1 MRGEHMIRLHNAR
14 IMPMSSDCSVFE
26 GELWTDGGK
35 ISYVGPAVKEG
46 LPQFEREIDLGGDL
60 VIPGFKNAH
69 AHSAMT
75 FLRSFA
81 DDLPLQSWLFDKV
94 FPLEA
99 RLTPEAVYA
108 FTRLAI
114 LEYISGGIT
123 ASFDMYF
130 HRDAYAQANIDSGFR
145 TVICGALSA
154 GDKISIA
161 ADDYKKYNAMGEL
174 IGYLPGVHA
183 EYTAD
188 EALLRGMSELVHEL
202 KSPFWTHNSETK
214 SEVDGCIE
222 RHGTTPTKYL
232 DSLGLFDYGGGGYHC
247 VWFDESD
254 MDIFAKRGLWAV
266 TCPASNA
273 KLASG
278 TAPLGH
284 FARRGVK
291 LAVGTDGPASN
302 NALDMF
308 REMYLAC
315 VLQKLALSDAAAC
328 PAENIL
334 MAACSG
340 GAKAMGLENCD
351 SLAVGKAADLAVI
364 NLHRPNMRPIHDLAK
379 NLVYAGTRDNVR
391 LTMIAGR
398 ILYENG
404 EFFVGDDPEHI
415 YAEAERCTKELIG
428 NDA

>member
-1 MRGEHMIRLHNAR
+1 MIRLYNGLV
-14 IMPMSSDCSVFE
+14 MPMTSDCAYFS
-26 GELWTDGGK
+26 GEVWTDGGK
-35 ISYVGPAVKEG
+35 IAYAGPARSGV
-46 LPQFEREIDLGGDL
+46 LPEFEREIDLGGDL

-75 FLRSFA
+75 FLRSYA

-94 FPLEA
+94 FPLEE

-114 LEYISGGIT
+114 LEYLSGGIT

-154 GDKISIA
+154 GDRISVA
-161 ADDYKKYNAMGEL
+161 ADDYAKFNSLHPL

-188 EALLRGMSELVHEL
+188 ERLLREMSELVHQL
-202 KSPFWTHNSETK
+202 KSPFWTHNSETR
-214 SEVDGCIE
+214 SEVDGCMA
-222 RHGTTPTKYL
+222 RHGMSPTACL
-232 DSLGLFDYGGGGYHC
+232 DSLGLFDFGGGGYHC
-247 VWFDESD
+247 VWFTDD
-254 MDIFAKRGLWAV
+254 DVRIFAEKGLWAV
-266 TCPASNA
+266 TCPCSNA

-278 TAPLGH
+278 IAPLGR
-284 FARRGVK
+284 FEKRGVK
-291 LAVGTDGPASN
+291 LAIGTDGPASN

-315 VLQKLALSDAAAC
+315 VLQKLERQDAAAC
-328 PAENIL
+328 PAEGIL
-334 MAACSG
+334 YAACSG
-340 GAKAMGLENCD
+340 GARAMGLENCD
-351 SLAVGKAADLAVI
+351 CLAEGKAADLAVI
-364 NLHRPNMRPIHDLAK
+364 NMNRPNMRPVHAVAK
-379 NLVYAGTRDNVR
+379 NLVYSGTRDNVR
-391 LTMIAGR
+391 LTMVAGR

-404 EFFVGDDPEHI
+404 EFFVGEDPGRI
-415 YAEAERCTKELIG
+415 YAEAEKYTRELIG
-428 NDA
+428 NGN

>member
-1 MRGEHMIRLHNAR
+1 MIRLHNALV
-14 IMPMSSDCSVFE
+14 MPMTSDCSVFR
-26 GELWTDGGK
+26 GEVWTDGGK
-35 ISYVGPAVKEG
+35 IAYAGAPRAGE
-46 LPQFEREIDLGGDL
+46 LPEFEREIDLNGDL
-60 VIPGFKNAH
+60 VLPGFKNAH

-75 FLRSFA
+75 FLRSYA

-108 FTRLAI
+108 FTRLAV
-114 LEYISGGIT
+114 LEYLSGGIT

-130 HRDAYAQANIDSGFR
+130 HRDAYARANIDCGFR

-161 ADDYKKYNAMGEL
+161 ADDYAKFNALDPL
-174 IGYLPGVHA
+174 ISYLPGVHA

-188 EALLRGMSELVHEL
+188 EKLLRGMSELVHEL

-214 SEVDGCIE
+214 SETDGCFE
-222 RHGTTPTKYL
+222 RHGMSPTEYL
-232 DSLGLFDYGGGGYHC
+232 DSLGLYDFGGGGYHC
-247 VWFDESD
+247 VWFSERDIE
-254 MDIFAKRGLWAV
+254 IFAEKGLWAV
-266 TCPASNA
+266 TCPCSNA

-278 TAPLGH
+278 IAPLER
-284 FARRGVK
+284 FEKRGVR

-315 VLQKLALSDAAAC
+315 VLQKLRLNDAAAC

-334 MAACSG
+334 LAACSG
-340 GAKAMGLENCD
+340 GARAMGLDGCD
-351 SLAVGKAADLAVI
+351 SLAEGKAADLAVI
-364 NLHRPNMRPIHDLAK
+364 SLHRPNMRPIHDVAK
-379 NLVYAGTRDNVR
+379 NLVYSGTRDNVR
-391 LTMIAGR
+391 MTMVAGR

-404 EFFVGDDPEHI
+404 EFRVGCDAEEI
-415 YAEAERCTKELIG
+415 YAEAEKYTKELIE
-428 NDA
+428 NEA

>member
-1 MRGEHMIRLHNAR
+1 MIRLHNALV
-14 IMPMSSDCSVFE
+14 MPMTSDCSVFR
-26 GELWTDGGK
+26 GEVWTDGGR
-35 ISYVGPAVKEG
+35 IAYAGAPRAGE
-46 LPQFEREIDLGGDL
+46 LPEFEREIDLNGDL
-60 VIPGFKNAH
+60 VLPGFKNAH

-75 FLRSFA
+75 FLRSYA

-108 FTRLAI
+108 FTRLAV
-114 LEYISGGIT
+114 LEYLSGGIT

-130 HRDAYAQANIDSGFR
+130 HRDAYARANIDCGFR

-154 GDKISIA
+154 GDKTSVA
-161 ADDYKKYNAMGEL
+161 ADDYAKFNALDPL
-174 IGYLPGVHA
+174 ISYLPGVHA

-188 EALLRGMSELVHEL
+188 EKLLRGMSELVHEL

-214 SEVDGCIE
+214 SETDGCFE
-222 RHGTTPTKYL
+222 RHGMSPTEYL
-232 DSLGLFDYGGGGYHC
+232 DSLGLYDFGGGGYHC
-247 VWFDESD
+247 VWFSERDIE
-254 MDIFAKRGLWAV
+254 IFAEKGLWAV
-266 TCPASNA
+266 TCPCSNA

-278 TAPLGH
+278 IAPLER
-284 FARRGVK
+284 FEKRGVR

-315 VLQKLALSDAAAC
+315 VLQKLRLNDAAAC

-334 MAACSG
+334 LAACSG
-340 GAKAMGLENCD
+340 GARAMGLDGCD
-351 SLAVGKAADLAVI
+351 SLAEGKAADLAVI
-364 NLHRPNMRPIHDLAK
+364 SLHRPNMRPIHDVAK
-379 NLVYAGTRDNVR
+379 NLVYSGTRDNVR
-391 LTMIAGR
+391 MTMVAGR

-404 EFFVGDDPEHI
+404 EFHVGCDAEEI
-415 YAEAERCTKELIG
+415 YAEAEKYTKELIE
-428 NDA
+428 NEA

>member
-1 MRGEHMIRLHNAR
+1 MIRLHNALV
-14 IMPMSSDCSVFE
+14 MPMTSDCSVFR
-26 GELWTDGGK
+26 GEVWTDGGR
-35 ISYVGPAVKEG
+35 IAYAGAPRAGE
-46 LPQFEREIDLGGDL
+46 LPEFEREIDLNGDL
-60 VIPGFKNAH
+60 VLPGFKNAH

-75 FLRSFA
+75 FLRSYA

-108 FTRLAI
+108 FTRLAV
-114 LEYISGGIT
+114 LEYLSGGIT

-130 HRDAYAQANIDSGFR
+130 HREAYARANIDCGFR

-154 GDKISIA
+154 GDKISVA
-161 ADDYKKYNAMGEL
+161 ADDYAKFNALDPL
-174 IGYLPGVHA
+174 ISYLPGVHA

-188 EALLRGMSELVHEL
+188 EKLLRGMSELVHGL

-214 SEVDGCIE
+214 SETDGCFE
-222 RHGTTPTKYL
+222 RHGMSPTEYL
-232 DSLGLFDYGGGGYHC
+232 DSLGLYDFGGGGYHC
-247 VWFDESD
+247 VWFSERDIE
-254 MDIFAKRGLWAV
+254 IFAEKGLWAV
-266 TCPASNA
+266 TCPCSNA

-278 TAPLGH
+278 IAPLER
-284 FARRGVK
+284 FEKRGVR

-315 VLQKLALSDAAAC
+315 VLQKLRLNDAAAC

-334 MAACSG
+334 LAACSG
-340 GAKAMGLENCD
+340 GARAMGLDGCD
-351 SLAVGKAADLAVI
+351 SLAEGKAADLAVI
-364 NLHRPNMRPIHDLAK
+364 SLHRPNMRPIHDVAK
-379 NLVYAGTRDNVR
+379 NLVYSGTRDNVR
-391 LTMIAGR
+391 MTMVAGR

-404 EFFVGDDPEHI
+404 EFRVGCDAEEI
-415 YAEAERCTKELIG
+415 YAEAEKYAKELIE
-428 NDA
+428 NEA

>member
-1 MRGEHMIRLHNAR
+1 MIRLHNALV
-14 IMPMSSDCSVFE
+14 MPMTSDCSVFR
-26 GELWTDGGK
+26 GEVWTDGGR
-35 ISYVGPAVKEG
+35 IAYAGARRAGE
-46 LPQFEREIDLGGDL
+46 LPEFEREIDLNGDL
-60 VIPGFKNAH
+60 VLPGFKNAH

-75 FLRSFA
+75 FLRSYA

-108 FTRLAI
+108 FTRLAV
-114 LEYISGGIT
+114 LEYLSGGIT

-130 HRDAYAQANIDSGFR
+130 HRDAYARANIDCGFR

-154 GDKISIA
+154 GDKISVA
-161 ADDYKKYNAMGEL
+161 ADDYAKFNALDPL
-174 IGYLPGVHA
+174 ISYLPGVHA

-188 EALLRGMSELVHEL
+188 EKLLRGMSELVHEL

-214 SEVDGCIE
+214 SETDGCFE
-222 RHGTTPTKYL
+222 RHGMSPTEYL
-232 DSLGLFDYGGGGYHC
+232 DSLGLYDFGGGGYHC
-247 VWFDESD
+247 VWFSERDIE
-254 MDIFAKRGLWAV
+254 IFAEKGLWAV
-266 TCPASNA
+266 TCPCSNA

-278 TAPLGH
+278 IAPLER
-284 FARRGVK
+284 FEKRGVR

-315 VLQKLALSDAAAC
+315 VLQKLRLNDAAAC

-334 MAACSG
+334 LAACSG
-340 GAKAMGLENCD
+340 GARAMGLDGCD
-351 SLAVGKAADLAVI
+351 SLAEGKAADLAVI
-364 NLHRPNMRPIHDLAK
+364 SLHRPNMRPIHDVAK
-379 NLVYAGTRDNVR
+379 NLVYSGTRDNVR
-391 LTMIAGR
+391 MTMVAGR

-404 EFFVGDDPEHI
+404 EFHVGCDAEEI
-415 YAEAERCTKELIG
+415 YAEAEKYTKELIE
-428 NDA
+428 NEA

>member
-1 MRGEHMIRLHNAR
+1 MIRLHNALV
-14 IMPMSSDCSVFE
+14 MPMTSDCSVFR
-26 GELWTDGGK
+26 GEVWTDGGR
-35 ISYVGPAVKEG
+35 IAYAGAPRAGE
-46 LPQFEREIDLGGDL
+46 LPEFEREIDLNGDL
-60 VIPGFKNAH
+60 VLPGFKNAH

-75 FLRSFA
+75 FLRSYA

-108 FTRLAI
+108 FTRLAV
-114 LEYISGGIT
+114 LEYLSGGIT

-130 HRDAYAQANIDSGFR
+130 HREAYARANIDCGFR

-154 GDKISIA
+154 GDKISVA
-161 ADDYKKYNAMGEL
+161 ADDYAKFNALDPL
-174 IGYLPGVHA
+174 ISYLPGVHA

-188 EALLRGMSELVHEL
+188 EKLLRGMSELVHEL

-214 SEVDGCIE
+214 SETDGCFE
-222 RHGTTPTKYL
+222 RHGMSPTEYL
-232 DSLGLFDYGGGGYHC
+232 DSLGLYDFGGGGYHC
-247 VWFDESD
+247 VWFSERDIE
-254 MDIFAKRGLWAV
+254 IFAEKGLWAV
-266 TCPASNA
+266 TCPCSNA

-278 TAPLGH
+278 IAPLER
-284 FARRGVK
+284 FEKRGVR

-315 VLQKLALSDAAAC
+315 VLQKLRLNDAAAC

-334 MAACSG
+334 LAACSG
-340 GAKAMGLENCD
+340 GARAMGLDGCD
-351 SLAVGKAADLAVI
+351 SLAEGKAADLAVI
-364 NLHRPNMRPIHDLAK
+364 SLHRPNMRPIHDVAK
-379 NLVYAGTRDNVR
+379 NLVYSGTRDNVR
-391 LTMIAGR
+391 MTMVAGR

-404 EFFVGDDPEHI
+404 EFHVGCDAEEI
-415 YAEAERCTKELIG
+415 YAEAEKYTKELIE
-428 NDA
+428 NEA

>member
-1 MRGEHMIRLHNAR
+1 
-14 IMPMSSDCSVFE
+14 MPE
-26 GELWTDGGK
+26 
-35 ISYVGPAVKEG
+35 
-46 LPQFEREIDLGGDL
+46 FEREIDLGGDL

-75 FLRSFA
+75 FLRSYA

-94 FPLEA
+94 FPLEE

-114 LEYISGGIT
+114 LEYLSGGMT

-154 GDKISIA
+154 GDRISVA
-161 ADDYKKYNAMGEL
+161 ADDYAKFNSLHPL

-188 EALLRGMSELVHEL
+188 ERLLREMSELVHQL
-202 KSPFWTHNSETK
+202 KSPFWTHNSETR
-214 SEVDGCIE
+214 SEVDGCMA
-222 RHGTTPTKYL
+222 RHGMSPTACL
-232 DSLGLFDYGGGGYHC
+232 DSLGLFDFGGGGYHC
-247 VWFDESD
+247 VWFTDD
-254 MDIFAKRGLWAV
+254 DVRIFAEKGLWAV
-266 TCPASNA
+266 TCPCSNA

-278 TAPLGH
+278 IAPLGR
-284 FARRGVK
+284 FEKRGVK
-291 LAVGTDGPASN
+291 LAIGTDGPASN

-315 VLQKLALSDAAAC
+315 VLQKLERQDAAAC
-328 PAENIL
+328 PAEGIL
-334 MAACSG
+334 YAACSG
-340 GAKAMGLENCD
+340 GARAMGLENCD
-351 SLAVGKAADLAVI
+351 CLAEGKAADLAVI
-364 NLHRPNMRPIHDLAK
+364 NMNRPNMRPVHAVAK
-379 NLVYAGTRDNVR
+379 NLVYSGTRDIVR
-391 LTMIAGR
+391 LTMVAGR

-404 EFFVGDDPEHI
+404 EFFVGEDPGRI
-415 YAEAERCTKELIG
+415 YAEAEKYTRELIG
-428 NDA
+428 NGN

>member
-1 MRGEHMIRLHNAR
+1 MIRLHNALV
-14 IMPMSSDCSVFE
+14 MPMTSDCSVFR
-26 GELWTDGGK
+26 GEVWTDGGK
-35 ISYVGPAVKEG
+35 IAYAGAPRAGE
-46 LPQFEREIDLGGDL
+46 LPEFEREIDLNGDL
-60 VIPGFKNAH
+60 VLPGFKNAH

-75 FLRSFA
+75 FLRSYA

-108 FTRLAI
+108 FTRLAV
-114 LEYISGGIT
+114 LEYLSGGIT

-130 HRDAYAQANIDSGFR
+130 HRDAYARANIDCGFR

-154 GDKISIA
+154 GDKISVA
-161 ADDYKKYNAMGEL
+161 ADDYAKFNALDPL
-174 IGYLPGVHA
+174 ISYLPGVHA

-188 EALLRGMSELVHEL
+188 EKLLRGMSELVHEL

-214 SEVDGCIE
+214 SETDGCFE
-222 RHGTTPTKYL
+222 RHGMSPTEYL
-232 DSLGLFDYGGGGYHC
+232 DSLGLYDFGGGGYHC
-247 VWFDESD
+247 VWFSERDIE
-254 MDIFAKRGLWAV
+254 IFAEKGLWAV
-266 TCPASNA
+266 TCPCSNA

-278 TAPLGH
+278 IAPLER
-284 FARRGVK
+284 FEKRGVR

-315 VLQKLALSDAAAC
+315 VLQKLRLNDAAAC

-334 MAACSG
+334 LAACSG
-340 GAKAMGLENCD
+340 GARAMGLDGCD
-351 SLAVGKAADLAVI
+351 SLAEGKAADLAVI
-364 NLHRPNMRPIHDLAK
+364 SLHRPNMRPIHDVAK
-379 NLVYAGTRDNVR
+379 NLVYSGTRDNVR
-391 LTMIAGR
+391 MTMVAGR

-404 EFFVGDDPEHI
+404 EFRVGCDAEEI
-415 YAEAERCTKELIG
+415 YAEAEKYTKELIE
-428 NDA
+428 NEA

>member
-1 MRGEHMIRLHNAR
+1 MIRLYNGLV
-14 IMPMSSDCSVFE
+14 MPMTSDCAYFS
-26 GELWTDGGK
+26 GEVWTDGGK
-35 ISYVGPAVKEG
+35 IAYAGPARSGV
-46 LPQFEREIDLGGDL
+46 LPEFEREIDLGGDL

-75 FLRSFA
+75 FLRSYA

-94 FPLEA
+94 FPLEE

-114 LEYISGGIT
+114 LEYLSGGMT

-154 GDKISIA
+154 GDRISVA
-161 ADDYKKYNAMGEL
+161 ADDYAKFNSLHPL

-188 EALLRGMSELVHEL
+188 ERLLREMSELVHQL
-202 KSPFWTHNSETK
+202 KSPFWTHNSETR
-214 SEVDGCIE
+214 SEVDGCMA
-222 RHGTTPTKYL
+222 RHGMSPTACL
-232 DSLGLFDYGGGGYHC
+232 DSLGLFDFGGGGYHC
-247 VWFDESD
+247 VWFTDD
-254 MDIFAKRGLWAV
+254 DVRIFAEKGLWAV
-266 TCPASNA
+266 TCPCSNA

-278 TAPLGH
+278 IAPLGR
-284 FARRGVK
+284 FEKRGVK
-291 LAVGTDGPASN
+291 LAIGTDGPASN

-315 VLQKLALSDAAAC
+315 VLQKLERQDAAAC
-328 PAENIL
+328 PAEGIL
-334 MAACSG
+334 YAACSS
-340 GAKAMGLENCD
+340 GARAMGLENCD
-351 SLAVGKAADLAVI
+351 CLAEGKAADLAVI
-364 NLHRPNMRPIHDLAK
+364 NMNRPNMRPVHAVAK
-379 NLVYAGTRDNVR
+379 NLVYSGTRDIVR
-391 LTMIAGR
+391 LTMVAGR

-404 EFFVGDDPEHI
+404 EFFVGEDPGRI
-415 YAEAERCTKELIG
+415 YAEAEKYTRELIG
-428 NDA
+428 NGN

>member
-1 MRGEHMIRLHNAR
+1 MIRLHNALV
-14 IMPMSSDCSVFE
+14 MPMTSDCSVFR
-26 GELWTDGGK
+26 GEVWTDGGR
-35 ISYVGPAVKEG
+35 IAYAGAPRAGE
-46 LPQFEREIDLGGDL
+46 LPEFEREIDLNGDL
-60 VIPGFKNAH
+60 VLPGFKNAH

-75 FLRSFA
+75 FLRSYA

-108 FTRLAI
+108 FTRLAV
-114 LEYISGGIT
+114 LEYLSGGIT

-130 HRDAYAQANIDSGFR
+130 HRDAYARANIDCGFR

-154 GDKISIA
+154 GDKISVA
-161 ADDYKKYNAMGEL
+161 ADDYAKFNALDPL
-174 IGYLPGVHA
+174 ISYLPGVHA

-188 EALLRGMSELVHEL
+188 EKLLRGMSELVHEL

-214 SEVDGCIE
+214 SETDGCFE
-222 RHGTTPTKYL
+222 RHGMSPTEYL
-232 DSLGLFDYGGGGYHC
+232 DSLGLYDFGGGGYHC
-247 VWFDESD
+247 VWFSERD
-254 MDIFAKRGLWAV
+254 MEIFAEKGLWAV
-266 TCPASNA
+266 TCPCSNA

-278 TAPLGH
+278 IAPLER
-284 FARRGVK
+284 FEKRGVR

-315 VLQKLALSDAAAC
+315 VLQKLRLNDAAAC

-334 MAACSG
+334 LAACSG
-340 GAKAMGLENCD
+340 GARAMGLDGCD
-351 SLAVGKAADLAVI
+351 SLAEGKAADLAVI
-364 NLHRPNMRPIHDLAK
+364 SLHRPNMHPIHDVAK
-379 NLVYAGTRDNVR
+379 NLVYSGTRDNVR
-391 LTMIAGR
+391 MTMVAGR

-404 EFFVGDDPEHI
+404 EFRVGCDAEEI
-415 YAEAERCTKELIG
+415 YAEAEKYTKELIE
-428 NDA
+428 NEA

>member
-1 MRGEHMIRLHNAR
+1 MIRLHNALV
-14 IMPMSSDCSVFE
+14 MPMTSDCSVFR
-26 GELWTDGGK
+26 GEVWTDGGR
-35 ISYVGPAVKEG
+35 IAYAGAPRAGE
-46 LPQFEREIDLGGDL
+46 LPEFEREIDLNGDL
-60 VIPGFKNAH
+60 VLPGFKNAH

-75 FLRSFA
+75 FLRSYA

-108 FTRLAI
+108 FTRLAV
-114 LEYISGGIT
+114 LEYLSGGIT

-130 HRDAYAQANIDSGFR
+130 HRDAYARANIDCGFR

-154 GDKISIA
+154 GDKISVA
-161 ADDYKKYNAMGEL
+161 ADDYAKFNALDPL
-174 IGYLPGVHA
+174 ISYLPGVHA

-188 EALLRGMSELVHEL
+188 EKLLRGMSELVHEL

-214 SEVDGCIE
+214 SETDGCFE
-222 RHGTTPTKYL
+222 RHGMSPTEYL
-232 DSLGLFDYGGGGYHC
+232 DSLGLYDFGGGGYHC
-247 VWFDESD
+247 VWFSERDIE
-254 MDIFAKRGLWAV
+254 IFAEKGLWAV
-266 TCPASNA
+266 TCPCSNA

-278 TAPLGH
+278 IAPLER
-284 FARRGVK
+284 FEKRGVR

-315 VLQKLALSDAAAC
+315 VLQKLRLNDAAAC

-334 MAACSG
+334 LAACSG
-340 GAKAMGLENCD
+340 GARAMGLDGCD
-351 SLAVGKAADLAVI
+351 SLAEGKAADLAVI
-364 NLHRPNMRPIHDLAK
+364 SLHRPNMRPIHDVAK
-379 NLVYAGTRDNVR
+379 NLVYSGTRDDVR
-391 LTMIAGR
+391 MTMVAGR

-404 EFFVGDDPEHI
+404 EFHVGCDAEEI
-415 YAEAERCTKELIG
+415 YAEAEKYAKELIE
-428 NDA
+428 NEA

>member
-1 MRGEHMIRLHNAR
+1 MIRLHNALV
-14 IMPMSSDCSVFE
+14 MPMTSDCSVFS
-26 GELWTDGGK
+26 GEVWTDGGR
-35 ISYVGPAVKEG
+35 IAYAGAPRAGE
-46 LPQFEREIDLGGDL
+46 LPEFEREIDLNGDL
-60 VIPGFKNAH
+60 VLPGFKNAH

-75 FLRSFA
+75 FLRSYA

-108 FTRLAI
+108 FTRLAV
-114 LEYISGGIT
+114 LEYLSGGIT

-130 HRDAYAQANIDSGFR
+130 HRDAYARANIDCGFR

-154 GDKISIA
+154 GDKISVA
-161 ADDYKKYNAMGEL
+161 ADDYAKFNALDPL
-174 IGYLPGVHA
+174 ISYLPGVHA

-188 EALLRGMSELVHEL
+188 EKLLRGMSELVHEL

-214 SEVDGCIE
+214 SETDGCFE
-222 RHGTTPTKYL
+222 RHGMSPTEYL
-232 DSLGLFDYGGGGYHC
+232 DSLGLYDFGGGGYHC
-247 VWFDESD
+247 VWFSERDIE
-254 MDIFAKRGLWAV
+254 IFAEKGLWAV
-266 TCPASNA
+266 TCPCSNA

-278 TAPLGH
+278 IAPLER
-284 FARRGVK
+284 FEKRGVR

-315 VLQKLALSDAAAC
+315 VLQKLRLNDAAAC

-334 MAACSG
+334 LAACSG
-340 GAKAMGLENCD
+340 GARAMGLDGCD
-351 SLAVGKAADLAVI
+351 SLAEGKAADLAVI
-364 NLHRPNMRPIHDLAK
+364 SLHRPNMRPIHDVAK
-379 NLVYAGTRDNVR
+379 NLVYSGTRDNVR
-391 LTMIAGR
+391 MTMVAGR

-404 EFFVGDDPEHI
+404 EFHVGCDAEEI
-415 YAEAERCTKELIG
+415 YAEAEKYTKELIE
-428 NDA
+428 NEA

>member
-1 MRGEHMIRLHNAR
+1 MIRLYNGLV
-14 IMPMSSDCSVFE
+14 MPMTSDCSYFS
-26 GELWTDGGK
+26 GEVWTDGGK
-35 ISYVGPAVKEG
+35 IAYAGPARSGV
-46 LPQFEREIDLGGDL
+46 LPEFEREIDLGGDL

-75 FLRSFA
+75 FLRSYA

-94 FPLEA
+94 FPLEE

-114 LEYISGGIT
+114 LEYLSGGMT

-154 GDKISIA
+154 GDRISVA
-161 ADDYKKYNAMGEL
+161 ADDYAKFNSLHPL

-188 EALLRGMSELVHEL
+188 ERLLREMSELVHQL
-202 KSPFWTHNSETK
+202 KSPFWTHNSETR
-214 SEVDGCIE
+214 SEVDGCMA
-222 RHGTTPTKYL
+222 RHGMSPTACL
-232 DSLGLFDYGGGGYHC
+232 DSLGLFDFGGGGYHC
-247 VWFDESD
+247 VWFTDD
-254 MDIFAKRGLWAV
+254 DVRIFAEKGLWAV
-266 TCPASNA
+266 TCPCSNA

-278 TAPLGH
+278 IAPLGR
-284 FARRGVK
+284 FEKRGVK
-291 LAVGTDGPASN
+291 LAIGTDGPASN

-315 VLQKLALSDAAAC
+315 VLQKLERQDAAAC
-328 PAENIL
+328 PAEGIL
-334 MAACSG
+334 YAACSG
-340 GAKAMGLENCD
+340 GARAMGLENCD
-351 SLAVGKAADLAVI
+351 CLAEGKAADLAVI
-364 NLHRPNMRPIHDLAK
+364 NMNRPNMRPVHAVAK
-379 NLVYAGTRDNVR
+379 NLVYSGTRDIVR
-391 LTMIAGR
+391 LTMVAGR

-404 EFFVGDDPEHI
+404 EFFVGEDPGRI
-415 YAEAERCTKELIG
+415 YAEAEKYTRELIG
-428 NDA
+428 NGN

>member
-1 MRGEHMIRLHNAR
+1 MIRLYNGLV
-14 IMPMSSDCSVFE
+14 MPMTSDCTYFS
-26 GELWTDGGK
+26 GEVWTDGGK
-35 ISYVGPAVKEG
+35 IAYAGPARSGV
-46 LPQFEREIDLGGDL
+46 LPEFEREIDLGGDL

-75 FLRSFA
+75 FLRSYA

-94 FPLEA
+94 FPLEE

-114 LEYISGGIT
+114 LEYLSGGMT

-154 GDKISIA
+154 GDRISVA
-161 ADDYKKYNAMGEL
+161 ADDYAKFNSLHPL

-188 EALLRGMSELVHEL
+188 ERLLREMSELVHQL
-202 KSPFWTHNSETK
+202 KSPFWTHNSETR
-214 SEVDGCIE
+214 SEVDGCMA
-222 RHGTTPTKYL
+222 RHGMSPTACL
-232 DSLGLFDYGGGGYHC
+232 DSLGLFDFGGGGYHC
-247 VWFDESD
+247 VWFTDD
-254 MDIFAKRGLWAV
+254 DVRIFAEKGLWAV
-266 TCPASNA
+266 TCPCSNA

-278 TAPLGH
+278 IAPLTELK
-284 FARRGVK
+284 RRGIR

-315 VLQKLALSDAAAC
+315 VLQKLERQDAAAC
-328 PAENIL
+328 PAEGIL
-334 MAACSG
+334 YAACSG
-340 GAKAMGLENCD
+340 GARAMGLENCD
-351 SLAVGKAADLAVI
+351 CLAEGKAADLAVI
-364 NLHRPNMRPIHDLAK
+364 NMNRPNMRPVHAVAK
-379 NLVYAGTRDNVR
+379 NLVYSGTRDNVR
-391 LTMIAGR
+391 LTMVAGR

-404 EFFVGDDPEHI
+404 EFFVGEDPGRI
-415 YAEAERCTKELIG
+415 YAEAEKYTRELIG
-428 NDA
+428 NGN

>member
-1 MRGEHMIRLHNAR
+1 MIRLHNALV
-14 IMPMSSDCSVFE
+14 MPMTSDCSVFR
-26 GELWTDGGK
+26 GEVWTDGGR
-35 ISYVGPAVKEG
+35 IAYAGAPRAGE
-46 LPQFEREIDLGGDL
+46 LPEFEREIDLNGDL
-60 VIPGFKNAH
+60 VLPGFKNAH

-75 FLRSFA
+75 FLRSYA

-108 FTRLAI
+108 FTRLAV
-114 LEYISGGIT
+114 LEYLSGGIT

-130 HRDAYAQANIDSGFR
+130 HRDAYARANIDCGFR

-154 GDKISIA
+154 GDKISVA
-161 ADDYKKYNAMGEL
+161 ADDYAKFNALDPL
-174 IGYLPGVHA
+174 ISYLPGVHA

-188 EALLRGMSELVHEL
+188 EKLLRGMSELVHEL

-214 SEVDGCIE
+214 SETDGCFE
-222 RHGTTPTKYL
+222 RHGMSPTEYL
-232 DSLGLFDYGGGGYHC
+232 DSLGLYDFGGGGYYC
-247 VWFDESD
+247 VWFSERDIE
-254 MDIFAKRGLWAV
+254 IFAEKGLWAV
-266 TCPASNA
+266 TCPCSNA

-278 TAPLGH
+278 IAPLER
-284 FARRGVK
+284 FEKRGVR

-315 VLQKLALSDAAAC
+315 VLQKLRLNDAAAC

-334 MAACSG
+334 LAACSG
-340 GAKAMGLENCD
+340 GARAMGLDGCD
-351 SLAVGKAADLAVI
+351 SLAEGKAADLAVI
-364 NLHRPNMRPIHDLAK
+364 SLHRPNMRPIHDVAK
-379 NLVYAGTRDNVR
+379 NLVYSGTRDNVR
-391 LTMIAGR
+391 MTMVAGR

-404 EFFVGDDPEHI
+404 EFHVGCDAEEI
-415 YAEAERCTKELIG
+415 YAEAEKYTKELIE
-428 NDA
+428 NEA

>member
-1 MRGEHMIRLHNAR
+1 MIRLHNALV
-14 IMPMSSDCSVFE
+14 MPMTSDCSVFR
-26 GELWTDGGK
+26 GEVWTDGGR
-35 ISYVGPAVKEG
+35 IAYAGAPRAGE
-46 LPQFEREIDLGGDL
+46 LPEFEREIDLNGDL
-60 VIPGFKNAH
+60 VLPGFKNAH

-75 FLRSFA
+75 FLRSYA

-108 FTRLAI
+108 FTRLAV
-114 LEYISGGIT
+114 LEYLSGGIT

-130 HRDAYAQANIDSGFR
+130 HRDAYARANIDCGFR

-154 GDKISIA
+154 GDKISVA
-161 ADDYKKYNAMGEL
+161 ADDYAKFNALDPL
-174 IGYLPGVHA
+174 ISYLPGVHA

-188 EALLRGMSELVHEL
+188 EKLLRGMSELVHEL

-214 SEVDGCIE
+214 SETDGCFE
-222 RHGTTPTKYL
+222 RHGMSPTEYL
-232 DSLGLFDYGGGGYHC
+232 DSLGLYDFGGGGYHC
-247 VWFDESD
+247 VWFSERDIE
-254 MDIFAKRGLWAV
+254 IFAEKGLWAV
-266 TCPASNA
+266 TCPCSNA

-278 TAPLGH
+278 IAPLER
-284 FARRGVK
+284 FEKRGVR

-315 VLQKLALSDAAAC
+315 VLQKLRLNDAAAC

-334 MAACSG
+334 LAACSG
-340 GAKAMGLENCD
+340 GARAMGLDGCD
-351 SLAVGKAADLAVI
+351 SLSEGKAADLAVI
-364 NLHRPNMRPIHDLAK
+364 SLHRPNMRPIHDVAK
-379 NLVYAGTRDNVR
+379 NLVYSGTRDDVR
-391 LTMIAGR
+391 MTMVAGR

-404 EFFVGDDPEHI
+404 EFRVGCDAEEI
-415 YAEAERCTKELIG
+415 YAEAEKYTKELVE
-428 NDA
+428 NEA

>member
-1 MRGEHMIRLHNAR
+1 MIRLYNGLV
-14 IMPMSSDCSVFE
+14 MPMVSDCSVAP
-26 GELWTDGGK
+26 GEVWTDGGK
-35 ISYVGPAVKEG
+35 IAYAGPARDGK
-46 LPQFEREIDLGGDL
+46 LPAFEREIDLKGDL
-60 VIPGFKNAH
+60 VMPGFKNAH

-75 FLRSFA
+75 FLRSYA

-94 FPLEA
+94 FPLED

-114 LEYISGGIT
+114 LEYLAGGIT

-130 HRDAYAQANIDSGFR
+130 YRDAYAQANIDCGFR

-154 GDKISIA
+154 GDKISVA
-161 ADDYKKYNAMGEL
+161 ADDYAKFNALDPL
-174 IGYLPGVHA
+174 ISYLPGVHA

-188 EALLRGMSELVHEL
+188 EKLLRGMSELVHEL

-214 SEVDGCIE
+214 SETDGCFE
-222 RHGTTPTKYL
+222 RHGMSPTEYL
-232 DSLGLFDYGGGGYHC
+232 DSLGLYDFGGGGYHC
-247 VWFDESD
+247 VWFSERDIE
-254 MDIFAKRGLWAV
+254 IFAEKGLWAV
-266 TCPASNA
+266 TCPCSNA

-278 TAPLGH
+278 IAPLER
-284 FARRGVK
+284 FEKRGVR

-315 VLQKLALSDAAAC
+315 VLQKLRLNDAAAC

-334 MAACSG
+334 LAACSG
-340 GAKAMGLENCD
+340 GARAMGLDGCD
-351 SLAVGKAADLAVI
+351 SLAEGKAADLAVI
-364 NLHRPNMRPIHDLAK
+364 SLHRPNMRPIHDVAK
-379 NLVYAGTRDNVR
+379 NLVYSGTRDNVR
-391 LTMIAGR
+391 MTMVAGR

-404 EFFVGDDPEHI
+404 EFRVGCDAEEI
-415 YAEAERCTKELIG
+415 YAEAEKYTKELIE
-428 NDA
+428 NEA

>member
-1 MRGEHMIRLHNAR
+1 MIRLHNALV
-14 IMPMSSDCSVFE
+14 MPMTSDCSVFR
-26 GELWTDGGK
+26 GEVWTDGGR
-35 ISYVGPAVKEG
+35 IAYAGAPRAGE
-46 LPQFEREIDLGGDL
+46 LPEFEREIDLNGDL
-60 VIPGFKNAH
+60 VLPGFKNAH

-75 FLRSFA
+75 FLRSYA

-108 FTRLAI
+108 FTRLAV
-114 LEYISGGIT
+114 LEYLSGGIT

-130 HRDAYAQANIDSGFR
+130 HRDAYARANIDCGFR

-154 GDKISIA
+154 GDKISVA
-161 ADDYKKYNAMGEL
+161 ADDYAKFNALDPL
-174 IGYLPGVHA
+174 ISYLPGVHA

-188 EALLRGMSELVHEL
+188 EKLLRGMSELVHEL

-214 SEVDGCIE
+214 SETDGCFE
-222 RHGTTPTKYL
+222 RHGMSPTEYL
-232 DSLGLFDYGGGGYHC
+232 DSLGLYDFGGGGYHC
-247 VWFDESD
+247 VWFSER
-254 MDIFAKRGLWAV
+254 DIELFAEKGLWAV
-266 TCPASNA
+266 TCPCSNA

-278 TAPLGH
+278 IAPLER
-284 FARRGVK
+284 FEKRGVR

-315 VLQKLALSDAAAC
+315 VLQKLRLNDAAAC

-334 MAACSG
+334 LAACSG
-340 GAKAMGLENCD
+340 GARAMGLDGCD
-351 SLAVGKAADLAVI
+351 SLAEGKAADLAVI
-364 NLHRPNMRPIHDLAK
+364 SLHRPNMRPIHDVAK
-379 NLVYAGTRDNVR
+379 NLVYSGTRDNVR
-391 LTMIAGR
+391 MTMVAGR

-404 EFFVGDDPEHI
+404 EFHVGCDAEEI
-415 YAEAERCTKELIG
+415 YAEAEKYTKELIE
-428 NDA
+428 NEA